1 MINNARTTLYQIY
14 EFIKE
19 RPNFDTKS
27 ENDILIEFF
36 ASMHQGC
43 ANEFG
48 YEFPH
53 LLRGQFG
60 PLKSI
65 NIRTAP
71 KFINKV
77 EFIEWL
83 GQQLNSEKVV

>member
-19 RPNFDTKS
+19 RPNFESKS

-36 ASMHQGC
+36 ASIHQGC
-43 ANEFG
+43 ANDFG
-48 YEFPH
+48 FEFPH
-53 LLRGQFG
+53 SFKGRFG
-60 PLKSI
+60 TLTRI